1 MVARKKLDTLTEQ
14 MYYLLLA
21 LYAPGHGYAVMER
34 VREMSRGRLQLGPGT
49 LYTLLARFEKEG
61 LITLALRIDTS
72 ITAVMDYF
80 EIFLGRMMLCRKSA
94 EILGTTVKRTFAIRF
109 ATCS

>member
-1 MVARKKLDTLTEQ
+1 MARKKLDTLTEQ

-34 VREMSRGRLQLGPGT
+34 VRALSGGRAALGPGT

-61 LITLALRIDTS
+61 LIVLTKIEDTRKIYRLTDRGWDTLEQEYR
-72 ITAVMDYF
+72 
-80 EIFLGRMMLCRKSA
+80 RLCRQVA
-94 EILGTTVKRTFAIRF
+94 DGAAIF
-109 ATCS
+109 GKEGAP